1 MPVGGVVMGT
11 EKVDLERVRHA
22 GELVIIRL
30 DLGHYELRGPAGNV
44 LEPESRVVWATVV
57 SELGREGY
65 SMVSPAEYG
74 AGCDLSE
81 EEVLGLVWRNGTLF
95 AVAFGDEIS
104 VPLPMKSSLLPEI
117 EGN

>member
-1 MPVGGVVMGT
+1 MGT
-11 EKVDLERVRHA
+11 DKVDLERVRHD

-30 DLGHYELRGPAGNV
+30 DLGHYELRGSARNV

-57 SELGREGY
+57 NELGKEGY
-65 SMVSPAEYG
+65 TMVSPAEYA
-74 AGCDLSE
+74 AGCNLSE
-81 EEVLGLVWRNGTLF
+81 EDVLALIWRDGTLF

-104 VPLPMKSSLLPEI
+104 VPLPQRNSFLPEI

>member
-1 MPVGGVVMGT
+1 MGT
-11 EKVDLERVRHA
+11 EKVDLERVRHD

-30 DLGHYELRGPAGNV
+30 DLGHYELRGPARNV

-57 SELGREGY
+57 NELGNEGY
-65 SMVSPAEYG
+65 AMVSPAEY
-74 AGCDLSE
+74 AASCDLNK
-81 EEVLGLVWRNGTLF
+81 EEVLGLVWRDGTLF

-104 VPLPMKSSLLPEI
+104 VPLPLKDSLLPEI

>member
-1 MPVGGVVMGT
+1 MGT
-11 EKVDLERVRHA
+11 ETVDLERVRHDA
-22 GELVIIRL
+22 VLVIIRL
-30 DLGHYELRGPAGNV
+30 DLGTYELRGPTGNV

-57 SELGREGY
+57 NELGKEGY
-65 SMVSPAEYG
+65 AMVSPAEYA

-81 EEVLGLVWRNGTLF
+81 EEVLGLVWRDGTLF

-104 VPLPMKSSLLPEI
+104 VPLPMKDSLLPEI